1 MQSTVQAAVKTD
13 TRVRSDVLSEI
24 AWDPFVKDVPVNVS
38 VQQGVVTLTGQAQSM
53 AKHLAVVD
61 AVHRVQGVLDVVDEM
76 TVAPAPAT
84 VKNDDDVAHAVRE
97 ALQWDAFL
105 PDERISTTV
114 AGGVVTIRGTV
125 PSWSNRLD
133 AERCVQRLNGVRSV
147 VNRIMVEPP
156 SADSGTIRLQIER
169 ALERRAE
176 REARRISVAVV
187 DGTVTLSGSVHSW
200 ADRNAIERI
209 AGNAPGVRRVEDRLV
224 VDPYM

>member
-76 TVAPAPAT
+76 TIAPAPAA
-84 VKNDDDVAHAVRE
+84 VKSDDDIARAVRE
-97 ALQWDAFL
+97 ALQWDVFL

-114 AGGVVTIRGTV
+114 SGGTVTLRGTV
-125 PSWSNRLD
+125 PSWSNRMD
-133 AERCVQRLNGVRSV
+133 AERCVQRLTGVRSV
-147 VNRIMVEPP
+147 VNRVTVEPP
-156 SADSGTIRLQIER
+156 AADPGAIKLQIER

-176 REARRISVAVV
+176 REENRY
-187 DGTVTLSGSVHSW
+187 
-200 ADRNAIERI
+200 
-209 AGNAPGVRRVEDRLV
+209 RVPD
-224 VDPYM
+224 

>member
-1 MQSTVQAAVKTD
+1 
-13 TRVRSDVLSEI
+13 
-24 AWDPFVKDVPVNVS
+24 
-38 VQQGVVTLTGQAQSM
+38 
-53 AKHLAVVD
+53 
-61 AVHRVQGVLDVVDEM
+61 M

>member
-1 MQSTVQAAVKTD
+1 MPITATPMVK
-13 TRVRSDVLSEI
+13 SDVRIRADVISEI
-24 AWDPFVKDVPVNVS
+24 EWDPYIRDIPVKVS
-38 VQQGVVTLTGQAQSM
+38 AESGVVTVTGQAPS
-53 AKHLAVVD
+53 LAARISIVD

-76 TVAPAPAT
+76 TVAPAPAAA
-84 VKNDDDVAHAVRE
+84 KNDDDVAHAVRE

-114 AGGVVTIRGTV
+114 AGGVVTLRGTV

-133 AERCVQRLNGVRSV
+133 AERCIQRLNGVRSV

>member
-84 VKNDDDVAHAVRE
+84 
-97 ALQWDAFL
+97 
-105 PDERISTTV
+105 
-114 AGGVVTIRGTV
+114 
-125 PSWSNRLD
+125 
-133 AERCVQRLNGVRSV
+133 
-147 VNRIMVEPP
+147 
-156 SADSGTIRLQIER
+156 
-169 ALERRAE
+169 
-176 REARRISVAVV
+176 
-187 DGTVTLSGSVHSW
+187 
-200 ADRNAIERI
+200 
-209 AGNAPGVRRVEDRLV
+209 
-224 VDPYM
+224 

>member
-1 MQSTVQAAVKTD
+1 
-13 TRVRSDVLSEI
+13 
-24 AWDPFVKDVPVNVS
+24 
-38 VQQGVVTLTGQAQSM
+38 
-53 AKHLAVVD
+53 
-61 AVHRVQGVLDVVDEM
+61 
-76 TVAPAPAT
+76 
-84 VKNDDDVAHAVRE
+84 
-97 ALQWDAFL
+97 
-105 PDERISTTV
+105 
-114 AGGVVTIRGTV
+114 
-125 PSWSNRLD
+125 
-133 AERCVQRLNGVRSV
+133 